1 MLTPL
6 TQLKAMSAKELHNTL
21 MQDYPHDAT
30 IREDIKERIRTE
42 REDKRVTN
50 IKKAQQRKA
59 WSPLV
64 HQAYKAVNTP
74 KARLRKAEELYGS
87 PMGYGSPYE
96 AQFDESP
103 SKRVLDTYKA
113 YTTLVQKVAD
123 KLRDYRD
130 AGTHTPK
137 QMAKEKGVPNEGEHW
152 TDWVPQRI
160 KDATERAFELLNEE
174 KPTELFPRTF
184 YAPAKV
190 QTYKPRQ
197 RTPKPRT
204 RPLSQVEQL
213 RDRLMEADK
222 LCLENPT
229 PENLAQRDT
238 LILQKEEAARE
249 KRREYARRYAAKIRA
264 ELREWREKQK
274 QLEGESE

>member
-6 TQLKAMSAKELHNTL
+6 TQLKAMSDKELHNTL
-21 MQDYPHDAT
+21 MRDYPTDVG

-42 REDKRVTN
+42 REDKRVAN
-50 IKKAQQRKA
+50 IKRTQQRKA
-59 WSPLV
+59 WAPLV

-103 SKRVLDTYKA
+103 SARVLHTYKA

-137 QMAKEKGVPNEGEHW
+137 QMAKEKGVPDEGEHW

-174 KPTELFPRTF
+174 NPMELFPRTF

-190 QTYKPRQ
+190 QPYKPRQ
-197 RTPKPRT
+197 RKPTTRT
-204 RPLSQVEQL
+204 RPLSHIEQL
-213 RDRLMEADK
+213 REKLKEADA
-222 LCLENPT
+222 LAIANPT

-238 LILQKEEAARE
+238 LILEKEEAAKE
-249 KRREYARRYAAKIRA
+249 KRREYARKYHAKIRA

-274 QLEGESE
+274 QLEGEVK